1 MRCSPFLGVVCLM
14 ASSLAWASSGEPMP
28 QQPAGSTKA
37 AQPSLAEVRQ
47 RLARHQAEVSRLE
60 QDVAKQESDSKQ
72 ASERLQQQDR
82 TITELR
88 QQLQALSAKPASNHQ

>member
-1 MRCSPFLGVVCLM
+1 LVV
-14 ASSLAWASSGEPMP
+14 SSLAWASSGEPMP

-37 AQPSLAEVRQ
+37 TQPSLAEVRQ
-47 RLARHQAEVSRLE
+47 RLARHQAEVNRLE

-72 ASERLQQQDR
+72 ASEHLQQQDR